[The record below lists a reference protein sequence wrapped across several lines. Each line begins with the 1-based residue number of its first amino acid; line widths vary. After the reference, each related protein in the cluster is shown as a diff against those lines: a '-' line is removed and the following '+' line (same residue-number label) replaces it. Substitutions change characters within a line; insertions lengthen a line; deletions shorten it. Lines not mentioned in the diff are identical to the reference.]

1 MSKFYSLKDYVHDMG
16 LNMGEFKK
24 LDAETQEKWRA
35 GHQRKLKQL
44 LKERDEAYDDFLFN
58 HMFLPSKHV
67 NPDTFESL
75 EDWKKEEWYKQFN
88 EWKKEQSKIKSIS
101 KESLETEDSI
111 NILME
116 CGVPFNTDGPIGI

>member
-44 LKERDEAYDDFLFN
+44 LTERDKAYDEFLFRYE
-58 HMFLPSKHV
+58 FLPLKHI
-67 NPDTFESL
+67 NPDSFDTL
-75 EDWKKEEWYKQFN
+75 EDWKKEEWHKQF
-88 EWKKEQSKIKSIS
+88 EIWKTERLRTKNHS
-101 KESLETEDSI
+101 KEASEDAT
-111 NILME
+111 NILVE
-116 CGVPFNTDGPIGI
+116 CGVPFNMDEPLGI